1 MSPQF
6 RERILPVKLLT
17 SRRRVTE
24 YIEVGPEPTGGEEPV
39 AEWPTKGK
47 ISIKDLDVGY
57 NQDLPSVLKG
67 VSFEIAPKQRVG
79 IVGRTGSGK
88 STLIMAMFRFVEQ
101 RAGSITIDD
110 VDTTS
115 IPLYSLRKRLS
126 LIPQDP
132 VLFTGT
138 LRSNLDRFGLYT
150 DEDLL
155 EVLRPLRLLSA
166 SYDTPRPEE
175 GLIDTRASQEA
186 DDEPSSCRHIDQKIS
201 SLDHVISRGGTNVS
215 HGQRQL
221 ICLARA
227 MLEKPRVMFL
237 DEATSAVDF
246 ETDAIIQKTLRE
258 RFAESTLVV
267 IAHRLGTIV
276 DFDQIV
282 VMGGGRV
289 LEIGS
294 PAELYAQA
302 GGEFRAMVDTSG
314 ERDSLIARLG
324 RWS

>member
-1 MSPQF
+1 M
-6 RERILPVKLLT
+6 
-17 SRRRVTE
+17 
-24 YIEVGPEPTGGEEPV
+24 
-39 AEWPTKGK
+39 
-47 ISIKDLDVGY
+47 
-57 NQDLPSVLKG
+57 LKG
-67 VSFEIAPKQRVG
+67 ISFEIAPKQRVG

-88 STLIMAMFRFVEQ
+88 STLINALFRFVEQ
-101 RAGSITIDD
+101 RAGSITIDN
-110 VDTTS
+110 VDIATITV
-115 IPLYSLRKRLS
+115 YSLRKRLS

-138 LRSNLDRFGLYT
+138 LRSNLDPFGLYT

-166 SYDTPRPEE
+166 SYDTPTPE
-175 GLIDTRASQEA
+175 GNLIDPGASQDTEN
-186 DDEPSSCRHIDQKIS
+186 ESLVTVKSDQKIS
-201 SLDHVISRGGTNVS
+201 SLDHAISRGGTNVS

-227 MLEKPRVMFL
+227 MLDKPRVMFL

-282 VMGGGRV
+282 VMGAGRV
-289 LEIGS
+289 LEIGT
-294 PAELYAQA
+294 PAELYSQG

-314 ERDSLIARLG
+314 ERDALIEKLRQ
-324 RWS
+324 